1 MAEVSTIQMA
11 LTRNTEFMERH
22 QVLLAKVAG
31 TILSEPGSTPYH
43 QSRAFYA
50 QKVISQPS
58 QTSVQ
63 GSPITVMHTNIAT
76 YTVYDEP
83 SKTSTTTAPDLNIEN
98 SIIELWNVLAGIDTP
113 S

>member
-1 MAEVSTIQMA
+1 MAEASTMQMA
-11 LTRNTEFMERH
+11 LTRNLEYMERQ

-31 TILSEPGSTPYH
+31 TVLSEAGATPYH

-50 QKVISQPS
+50 QRVISQPS
-58 QTSVQ
+58 QTSIQAGPV
-63 GSPITVMHTNIAT
+63 IVMHTNIAT